1 MTESTMT
8 PNTITS
14 NTKNRKT
21 AKKIDRTELIPIMNC
36 TSGVLFYTSPKTGAS
51 WRLTE
56 YGSIEEMEV
65 SELITMRS
73 AYPKFLN
80 APWILVMDDEIV
92 EFLGLK
98 DLYQN
103 ILFPE
108 QLDKLFSSPINKM
121 KQIMSSAPRGMQE
134 TIVARARELVNQKKF
149 DSATRIDAI
158 EKMFSVDISSEKDKE
173 EE

>member
-1 MTESTMT
+1 MSENITTST
-8 PNTITS
+8 P
-14 NTKNRKT
+14 TKNRKT

-56 YGSIEEMEV
+56 YGSIDEMEV

-98 DLYQN
+98 ELYKN
-103 ILFPE
+103 VLFPE
-108 QLDKLFSSPINKM
+108 ELDKLFSSPLNKM
-121 KQIMSSAPRGMQE
+121 KQIMTAAPRGMQE
-134 TIVARARELVNQKKF
+134 TIVARARELVSQKKF
-149 DSATRIDAI
+149 DSATRISAI
-158 EKMFSVDISSEKDKE
+158 EEMFGVDISSEAKTE
-173 EE
+173 NIE